1 MKIYIRSNSAVLEPF
16 GEGEEVELASGKQQ
30 YSSKA
35 TAVNG
40 KQGKLPQI
48 FKLINWESNTVNLDY
63 GGGTEDADPIADA
76 FLEPKGVTN
85 VIYDKFN
92 QTAQHNQA
100 VKRYLKSLGG
110 ADTATLSNVLN
121 VVKEPEIRAEIL
133 NDIYN
138 MLRVGGTLYIYGYEG
153 NKKQQEAGGRATGAD
168 QYQTFMKTKDYLSE
182 VHEFF
187 PDATFKRGMIICPKN

>member
-1 MKIYIRSNSAVLEPF
+1 MKRYIRSNTAVLEPHYN
-16 GEGEEVELASGKQQ
+16 GEDVELANGEQK

-40 KQGKLPQI
+40 KHGRLPQI
-48 FKLINWESNTVNLDY
+48 FKLISWQPNTVNLDY
-63 GGGTEDADPIADA
+63 GGGTEEADPIADA

-92 QTAQHNQA
+92 QSTSHNQA
-100 VKRYLKSLGG
+100 VKRYISSIGG

-121 VVKEPEIRAEIL
+121 VVMEPEIRAEIL

-138 MLRVGGTLYIYGYEG
+138 MLKVGGTLYIYGYEG
-153 NKKQQEAGGRATGAD
+153 SKAQQESGGRATGDD

-187 PDATFKRGMIICPKN
+187 PNAVFKRGMIICPKQ